1 MNTKIYV
8 DNQNKWIATD
18 KNYKKV
24 LLSNKS
30 LDKLQQ
36 SIKKSK
42 IRDGVIMFI
51 PSFNSILA
59 PQQYL

>member
-1 MNTKIYV
+1 MYMNTKIYI

-24 LLSNKS
+24 LLSNKK
-30 LDKLQQ
+30 LEKLQQ

-42 IRDGVIMFI
+42 IKDAVIMFV
-51 PSFNSILA
+51 PSFNSTLA
-59 PQQYL
+59 PQ